1 MELLVKKTIK
11 ILSFQEQN
19 SLELTQILPSLQ
31 PLINSVNQEKF
42 VQKLKENHN
51 IQVDDSKKDKI
62 FISLNREK
70 AKESNDEKQ
79 LSLFFK
85 EDKTNKSLYYLY
97 RLILKAGPGGINYSD
112 LASQFNS
119 KFFKEKTSDSKIAQS
134 NSEKGGEKS
143 NKKNGKK
150 NEKESQQTEEYE
162 KDIKKLDITNVSHY
176 CRKLF
181 TLKFINILPE
191 KVCKKAVATK
201 FQDKCLQIDTK
212 VKRKQTMASQ
222 MKTEIDLD
230 EMKKQ
235 QFTKLSIV
243 SEPWKYLKEDTFILN
258 ELTFNQNILL
268 NFASYEAFLRE
279 GLLQTEI
286 ASKINKLG
294 ERKMLVRSLENII
307 DDYKVLSTADRQGRT
322 FSLKFHI
329 KSQVMADYI
338 DQLLKE
344 NKINLKKELED
355 MQRQQMVLQPINA
368 QNDGNEE
375 QQQHN
380 NNGNQIQSKLQFS
393 NSGEPKENRFLEIKI
408 EEKQNQNGVNQSN
421 LQSKNQS
428 NTKQVNPAESNNEK
442 MNQNMAQINQR
453 QELFN
458 QNPKLNYTSFEHIY
472 KYFQENEKLVQD
484 LIIAA
489 GDKEFVKK
497 LMKIPPSYNDSD
509 YQKFSELLLKVINET
524 VEFTY
529 VRTKKGQE
537 GGIQNE
543 QLNRQKVSKKQISRN
558 KLNRYIHILN
568 RIEEKKVIKNL
579 NLKKYIIALEKN
591 QGVGE
596 IDKKTLEHILNT
608 FQFINYITVKKIKID
623 IQTISQ
629 NIVRSITIHKDV
641 PEDDPRVIKAEKTIS
656 KGLLKKG
663 PKQDESYSSDSDS
676 ESDYQSHFNTQN
688 QQSKSSGISKL
699 QVTKNNGQ
707 QGKINAGKQSDI
719 TNFFIKKQRNLQP
732 NQKIYYYDEDEN
744 DQENNS
750 MLQEQVNKLNSNT
763 QIQANPQR
771 KTSLQMQLQEALSK
785 VTKENCEIP
794 AGPEKMKILASLIF
808 QFMEKKLT
816 KNYKDTF
823 DKINEINYSTIYTTL
838 YFQKEQV
845 EFKYPLFQQ
854 NLCNNLLQL
863 SQSHKMYPNMMDL
876 ELDTLDINSTNLPTV
891 EQLIDE
897 AFTSPQDSAFSSLSE
912 STYDYLIPIKP
923 KEIFLEEAQALL
935 EKNNQNKKEIEKL
948 QISLSALKGKDTK
961 NQKNLIQ
968 DALLKFKSY
977 LIRYPCRKLI
987 DTKLRYQMVDYYS
1000 FLNQCVQSDSI
1011 KFFKLNKENQFYEKI
1026 RLSEISLENIDSVY
1040 YQITNNYYNH
1050 FNLFQQETTQ
1060 SQ

>member
-31 PLINSVNQEKF
+31 PLINSVNHDKF

-51 IQVDDSKKDKI
+51 IKVDDSKIDKI

-70 AKESNDEKQ
+70 AKELNDEKQ
-79 LSLFFK
+79 LNLFFK

-119 KFFKEKTSDSKIAQS
+119 KYFIEKTSDSKIAQS
-134 NSEKGGEKS
+134 NSEKGGKKS

-150 NEKESQQTEEYE
+150 NEKESQQMDEQE

-201 FQDKCLQIDTK
+201 FQDKCLQIDAK
-212 VKRKQTMASQ
+212 IKRKQTLTSQ

-243 SEPWKYLKEDTFILN
+243 SDPWKYLKEDTFILN

-279 GLLQTEI
+279 GLLQTKI

-338 DQLLKE
+338 LLKE

-355 MQRQQMVLQPINA
+355 MQRSQQVLQPINA
-368 QNDGNEE
+368 QSDENEL
-375 QQQHN
+375 QQQKSN
-380 NNGNQIQSKLQFS
+380 NANQIQPKLQFS
-393 NSGEPKENRFLEIKI
+393 NSSEPKENRYLEIKI
-408 EEKQNQNGVNQSN
+408 EEKQNQNGISQGN
-421 LQSKNQS
+421 LQSQNQPIA
-428 NTKQVNPAESNNEK
+428 NQANPAESNVEK
-442 MNQNMAQINQR
+442 ASKNVPQINQR

-484 LIIAA
+484 LMQAA
-489 GDKEFVKK
+489 ADQEFVKK
-497 LMKIPPSYNDSD
+497 YMKVPPPYNDSD
-509 YQKFSELLLKVINET
+509 YQKFSELLLKIINET

-543 QLNRQKVSKKQISRN
+543 QQNSNKRVNKKQISRN

-641 PEDDPRVIKAEKTIS
+641 PDDDPRVIKAEKTIS

-676 ESDYQSHFNTQN
+676 ESDYQSNYDAQN

-707 QGKINAGKQSDI
+707 QGKINNRKQSDR
-719 TNFFIKKQRNLQP
+719 NFLIKKQRNLQP
-732 NQKIYYYDEDEN
+732 NQKIYYYEDDEN
-744 DQENNS
+744 EQQESNSIQQDQA
-750 MLQEQVNKLNSNT
+750 NKLNSNT
-763 QIQANPQR
+763 QMQANPQR
-771 KTSLQMQLQEALSK
+771 KTSLQMQLQDALSK
-785 VTKENCEIP
+785 VTKENCEIL

-808 QFMEKKLT
+808 QYMEKKLK
-816 KNYKDTF
+816 KNYEDSF
-823 DKINEINYSTIYTTL
+823 DKINEITYSTIYTNL

-897 AFTSPQDSAFSSLSE
+897 AFTSPQDSAFSQLSD
-912 STYDYLIPIKP
+912 STLDDLIPLKP
-923 KEIFLEEAQALL
+923 KEISLEAAQALL
-935 EKNNQNKKEIEKL
+935 EENNQNKKEIEKL
-948 QISLSALKGKDTK
+948 KISLSALKGKDTK

-1026 RLSEISLENIDSVY
+1026 RLSEISLENIDSVF

-1050 FNLFQQETTQ
+1050 FNLFQLQTTQ

>member
-31 PLINSVNQEKF
+31 PLINSVNHDKF

-51 IQVDDSKKDKI
+51 FKVDDSKKDKI
-62 FISLNREK
+62 FITLNREK

-79 LSLFFK
+79 LNLFFK
-85 EDKTNKSLYYLY
+85 EDKINKSLYYLY
-97 RLILKAGPGGINYSD
+97 RLILNAGPGGINYSD
-112 LASQFNS
+112 LASQFNT
-119 KFFKEKTSDSKIAQS
+119 KYFKEKSSDSKIAQS
-134 NSEKGGEKS
+134 NSDKGGEKS

-150 NEKESQQTEEYE
+150 NDKKSEDDNQQVEEQE

-201 FQDKCLQIDTK
+201 FQDKCLQIDSK
-212 VKRKQTMASQ
+212 IKRKQTMASQ

-243 SEPWKYLKEDTFILN
+243 SDPWKYLKEDTFILN

-307 DDYKVLSTADRQGRT
+307 DDYNVLSTADRQGRT

-344 NKINLKKELED
+344 NKINIKKELED
-355 MQRQQMVLQPINA
+355 MQRQQQVLQPINA
-368 QNDGNEE
+368 QSDVN
-375 QQQHN
+375 QQQQQKN
-380 NNGNQIQSKLQFS
+380 NNGNQVQAKLQFS
-393 NSGEPKENRFLEIKI
+393 NSGEPKENRYLEIKI
-408 EEKQNQNGVNQSN
+408 EENQNGVNSV
-421 LQSKNQS
+421 QSKNQP
-428 NTKQVNPAESNNEK
+428 NTNQANPAVSNIEK
-442 MNQNMAQINQR
+442 SSQNVPQINQR

-484 LIIAA
+484 LMKVPV
-489 GDKEFVKK
+489 DQEFVKK
-497 LMKIPPSYNDSD
+497 YMKVPPSYNDSD

-537 GGIQNE
+537 GANQND
-543 QLNRQKVSKKQISRN
+543 QKNSKVSKKQISRN

-663 PKQDESYSSDSDS
+663 PKQDDSYSSDQDS
-676 ESDYQSHFNTQN
+676 ESDYQSNYNSQN
-688 QQSKSSGISKL
+688 QQSKSSAISKL
-699 QVTKNNGQ
+699 QVTKNNGN
-707 QGKINAGKQSDI
+707 QGKINSGKQSDI
-719 TNFFIKKQRNLQP
+719 TNFLIKKQRNLQP
-732 NQKIYYYDEDEN
+732 NQKIYYYEEDEN
-744 DQENNS
+744 ENQESNS
-750 MLQEQVNKLNSNT
+750 MQQEQTNKLNSNS
-763 QIQANPQR
+763 QMQVNQQR
-771 KTSLQMQLQEALSK
+771 KTSMQMQLQEALSK
-785 VTKENCEIP
+785 VTKENCEIS
-794 AGPEKMKILASLIF
+794 AGPEKMKILAQLIF
-808 QFMEKKLT
+808 QYMVNKLKK
-816 KNYKDTF
+816 NQEDSF
-823 DKINEINYSTIYTTL
+823 NKIKEISYSTIYTNL
-838 YFQKEQV
+838 YFQREQV

-863 SQSHKMYPNMMDL
+863 SQSHKMYPNMMEL
-876 ELDTLDINSTNLPTV
+876 ELDTMDINSTNLPTV
-891 EQLIDE
+891 DQLIDE
-897 AFTSPQDSAFSSLSE
+897 AFSSPQDSASSQLSN
-912 STYDYLIPIKP
+912 SAQDDLIQLKP
-923 KEIFLEEAQALL
+923 NQISLEEAQALL
-935 EKNNQNKKEIEKL
+935 EQNNQNKKEIEKI
-948 QISLSALKGKDTK
+948 QVSLSALKGKDTK

-987 DTKLRYQMVDYYS
+987 DTKLRYQMIDYYS

-1011 KFFKLNKENQFYEKI
+1011 RFFKLSKENQFYEKI
-1026 RLSEISLENIDSVY
+1026 RLSEINLENIDSVF

-1050 FNLFQQETTQ
+1050 FNLFQLQTTQ